1 MFLLSYLMVYI
12 SHIVAKQKTSV
23 VIFIYDLRLIELLS
37 YASFDIKFGLS
48 HFNSLYTN
56 YNIFSIY

>member
-1 MFLLSYLMVYI
+1 MVYI

-23 VIFIYDLRLIELLS
+23 VIFIHDLRLIEFLI

-48 HFNSLYTN
+48 HFGSSYAN
-56 YNIFSIY
+56 YDIF